1 MTTMKKYLLI
11 LLSMTF
17 VACVRD
23 NIITYLQFTKDDLS
37 HLYYNKDTLTFTGQ
51 YIVYKDTIA
60 YLLNDTGNIYI
71 PIKTEIHALQDPFDF
86 TNTQNITGN
95 SFAYFSKKT
104 GFSSIFIR
112 VSRTINS
119 GDAEKD
125 FEVGAN
131 GANSF
136 GKLYSSKNTIPLDTA
151 LVLGKIYQNVYKF
164 YPPENSKTD
173 IRLIYFA
180 KKYGYIKI
188 VKTDGSKLERIDTGK

>member
-1 MTTMKKYLLI
+1 MVL
-11 LLSMTF
+11 F
-17 VACVRD
+17 ACVHD
-23 NIITYLQFTKDDLS
+23 NTITYLQFTKDDLS

-60 YLLNDTGNIYI
+60 YYSVNDTDSIYV
-71 PIKTEIHALQDPFDF
+71 PIKTEIHVLQDPFDF
-86 TNTQNITGN
+86 SNTQSITGN

-112 VSRTINS
+112 ISRIINS
-119 GDAEKD
+119 GNAEKD

-131 GANSF
+131 GTNSF
-136 GKLYSSKNTIPLDTA
+136 GKLYSLKDTVSLDTA
-151 LVLGKIYQNVYKF
+151 IVLGKIYQNVYKF
-164 YPPENSKTD
+164 YPPEDSKTD